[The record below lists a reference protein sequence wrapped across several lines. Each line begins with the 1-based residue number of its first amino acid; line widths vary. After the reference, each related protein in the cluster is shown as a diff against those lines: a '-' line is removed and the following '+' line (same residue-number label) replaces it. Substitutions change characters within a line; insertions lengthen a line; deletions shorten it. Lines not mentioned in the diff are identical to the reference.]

1 MGTETDEKEN
11 LQKQSEEQLFD
22 NIQRA
27 GLSVGKQGVK
37 QTIGNC
43 VAALVYDPRF
53 KGNIKYNL
61 FTRQID
67 IVGGTY
73 WKRSDISIS
82 DNDFNNILLYLEQN
96 YGLMNKDKIYSA
108 LDVVAHQNEYHPIRD
123 SLESL
128 KYQGEGYIENLFPKY
143 LGVEKGEYCTEV
155 TKIFMLGA
163 IERVFNPGCKFDTM
177 LCIVGGQ
184 GIGKSTM
191 FRFLAIKDEW
201 FTDDLKKINDEKCF
215 EKLMGHWI
223 IEMSEMLALKSAKSI
238 EDLKAFITRQS
249 DTYRVPYAKF
259 SITAKRQSV
268 FCGTSNNYDFMP
280 DDKTGNR
287 RFLPLVSTK
296 EPEVHPLEN
305 EYETR
310 LFVNSAWAEAMEIY
324 RSGKYKTILSSGL
337 NKYLKDLQRD
347 LMPEDTKVGVIQEW
361 LDNYSGDRVCSLMLY
376 KEALDNPYNEPEKK
390 EISAINSI
398 MNHNIEGWEKS
409 TIYRFRNGYG
419 RQRSWQRKWQQKC
432 EPKFE
437 YVVDDEDAED
447 IPFL

>member
-61 FTRQID
+61 FARQID

-128 KYQGEGYIENLFPKY
+128 KYQGAGYIENLFPKY

-324 RSGKYKTILSSGL
+324 RNGKYKTILSGGL
-337 NKYLKDLQRD
+337 NKHLKDLQRD

-376 KEALDNPYNEPEKK
+376 KEALGNPYDEPEQK

>member
-1 MGTETDEKEN
+1 MGTEADEKEL
-11 LQKQSEEQLFD
+11 LQKQSEEQLSD

-27 GLSVGKQGVK
+27 RLSLGKYGVK

-43 VAALVYDPRF
+43 VAALTYDARF

-67 IVGGTY
+67 IVGGAY

-96 YGLMNKDKIYSA
+96 YGLTNKDKIYSA
-108 LDVVAHQNEYHPIRD
+108 LDVIAHQNEYHPIRD
-123 SLESL
+123 VLESL
-128 KYQGEGYIENLFPKY
+128 KYQGDGYIENLFPKY

-184 GIGKSTM
+184 GLGKSTM

-215 EKLMGHWI
+215 EKLLGHWI
-223 IEMSEMLALKSAKSI
+223 IEMSEMLAVKSAKSI

-259 SITAKRQSV
+259 SVTAKRQSV

-287 RFLPLVSTK
+287 RFIPLVSTK
-296 EPEVHPLEN
+296 KPEVHPLEN

-324 RSGKYKTILSSGL
+324 RSGKYEIILSSGL
-337 NKYLKDLQRD
+337 NEHLKDLQRD

-361 LDNYSGDRVCSLMLY
+361 LDNYKGDRVCSLMLY
-376 KEALDNPYNEPEKK
+376 REALDNPYNEPEKK
-390 EISAINSI
+390 EIAAINSI
-398 MNHNIEGWEKS
+398 MNHSIEGWERG
-409 TIYRFRNGYG
+409 TLHRFGIKYG
-419 RQRSWQRKWQQKC
+419 TQRSWKRECQQ
-432 EPKFE
+432 
-437 YVVDDEDAED
+437 DDKQDFQLIDNTCLQEEL
-447 IPFL
+447 PF

>member
-1 MGTETDEKEN
+1 MGTEANEKEE

-22 NIQRA
+22 NIQSA
-27 GLSVGKQGVK
+27 GLSVGKQGVR

-61 FTRQID
+61 FTGQID
-67 IVGGTY
+67 IVKGAY
-73 WKRSDISIS
+73 WKRPGISIS
-82 DNDFNNILLYLEQN
+82 ENDFNNILLYLEQN
-96 YGLMNKDKIYSA
+96 YGLTNKDKIYSA

-123 SLESL
+123 SLSSL
-128 KYQGEGYIENLFPKY
+128 QYRGTGYIEDLFPRY
-143 LGVEKGEYCTEV
+143 LGVEKSEYCTEV
-155 TKIFMLGA
+155 TRIFMLGA

-215 EKLMGHWI
+215 EKMLGHWI
-223 IEMSEMLALKSAKSI
+223 IEMSEMLAVKSAKSI

-249 DTYRVPYAKF
+249 DTYRIPYSRF
-259 SITAKRQSV
+259 SSTSKRQCV

-296 EPEVHPLEN
+296 EPEVHPLDN
-305 EYETR
+305 ESETR

-324 RSGKYKTILSSGL
+324 KSGKYKTILSAGL
-337 NKYLKDLQRD
+337 NEYLRNLQKD

-376 KEALDNPYNEPEKK
+376 KEALDNPYDEPDKK
-390 EISAINSI
+390 DISAINSI
-398 MNHNIEGWEKS
+398 MNHSIKGWEKS
-409 TIYRFRNGYG
+409 TLYRFKNGYG
-419 RQRSWQRKWQQKC
+419 AQRSWKRKCIQGSEQG
-432 EPKFE
+432 FE
-437 YVVDDEDAED
+437 NIVDTYLQEEL
-447 IPFL
+447 PF